1 MRALGDARRKVAVE
15 KEETVTPTT
24 TPEVQQTNTQES
36 STEAF
41 DESVVIN

>member
-1 MRALGDARRKVAVE
+1 MRALGDARHKVAVE

-24 TPEVQQTNTQES
+24 TPEAQQTNTQES
-36 STEAF
+36 SVEVF

>member
-1 MRALGDARRKVAVE
+1 MRALGDARRKTAVE

-24 TPEVQQTNTQES
+24 TPEAQQSNSQEA
-36 STEAF
+36 STESF